1 MGSFSAIVPGW
12 ESWLTA
18 SIWGGIADVA
28 SKASTT
34 PDFDL
39 RGATGK
45 LKDLL
50 GEVLERTGACT
61 TILFDT
67 RTIANLVEAE
77 VTWDTMTFD
86 VKIHALMTFALPRL
100 SHACF
105 ARTRLVGTNICAPYL
120 GHLRALRAWLKTLRF
135 CNFGS
140 PIYLHLE
147 RR

>member
-1 MGSFSAIVPGW
+1 MGSWSFSATVPGR

-39 RGATGK
+39 RGSTGK
-45 LKDLL
+45 LKDL

-67 RTIANLVEAE
+67 RTIVNL
-77 VTWDTMTFD
+77 
-86 VKIHALMTFALPRL
+86 L
-100 SHACF
+100 
-105 ARTRLVGTNICAPYL
+105 
-120 GHLRALRAWLKTLRF
+120 
-135 CNFGS
+135 
-140 PIYLHLE
+140 
-147 RR
+147 

>member
-67 RTIANLVEAE
+67 RTIANLLGAE
-77 VTWDTMTFD
+77 VTCDTMTFD

-105 ARTRLVGTNICAPYL
+105 ARTRLVGTNSAPYL
-120 GHLRALRAWLKTLRF
+120 GHLRAWLKTLRF